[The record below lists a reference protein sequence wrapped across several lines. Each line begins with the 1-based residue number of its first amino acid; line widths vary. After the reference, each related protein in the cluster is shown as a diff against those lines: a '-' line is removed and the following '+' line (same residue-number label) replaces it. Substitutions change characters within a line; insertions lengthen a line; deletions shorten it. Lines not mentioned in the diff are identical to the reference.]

1 VLSPVAGTLL
11 LVPDQST
18 EQEAVMAHRSF
29 KAVVPAARLSSSD
42 SNSNTGRRRRRRRR
56 RRRARRRN
64 RSNSNT

>member
-1 VLSPVAGTLL
+1 VLSPGAGILL
-11 LVPDQST
+11 LDQETT

-42 SNSNTGRRRRRRRR
+42 SNSNTGRRKRRRRRR
-56 RRRARRRN
+56 RRNRRS